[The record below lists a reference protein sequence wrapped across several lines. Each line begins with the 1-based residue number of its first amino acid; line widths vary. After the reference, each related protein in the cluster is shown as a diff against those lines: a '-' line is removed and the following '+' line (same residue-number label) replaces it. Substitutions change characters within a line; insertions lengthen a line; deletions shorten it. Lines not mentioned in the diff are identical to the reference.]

1 MNRLIQKIDSN
12 VIKDSVLTILIII
25 TMICI
30 SVITNDMHQQ
40 SILDRQ
46 FGELLIKE
54 KLFQLQASEDRCG
67 H

>member
-30 SVITNDMHQQ
+30 SVIANDMHQQ

-54 KLFQLQASEDRCG
+54 KLFQLQVSEDRCG

>member
-30 SVITNDMHQQ
+30 SVITNDIHQQ

>member
-1 MNRLIQKIDSN
+1 MNRLIQKIDSK
-12 VIKDSVLTILIII
+12 VIKDFTLTVFIII
-25 TMICI
+25 VMICI